1 VQETVELLLVPGPAP
16 DPPDPPKFASL
27 RRLLATGDTGIAG
40 DRERIEALGGADREA
55 AWLDA
60 FHRLAADEVAA
71 LLPPGLVDG
80 GDGTTTISPVDE
92 PGDVLLADLPDL
104 QLLTQPDGSRT
115 VAAATIDLS
124 VRASHVPTLIL
135 AELLAEMLTRGGGDA
150 ADAGGPRVSNVA
162 RAGTTVTVELT
173 ADVLDG
179 TVDDALSAQVIDT
192 AAATPAWA
200 TAALSSITSTPAQGG
215 SAATITFDLPSAPT
229 GQEAYRV
236 VLAGTGPTPLAGL
249 VGTDAVPLAG
259 RVGGPSGTADEGH
272 DAVITIKE
280 DAP

>member
-1 VQETVELLLVPGPAP
+1 
-16 DPPDPPKFASL
+16 
-27 RRLLATGDTGIAG
+27 
-40 DRERIEALGGADREA
+40 
-55 AWLDA
+55 
-60 FHRLAADEVAA
+60 
-71 LLPPGLVDG
+71 
-80 GDGTTTISPVDE
+80 
-92 PGDVLLADLPDL
+92 
-104 QLLTQPDGSRT
+104 
-115 VAAATIDLS
+115 
-124 VRASHVPTLIL
+124 
-135 AELLAEMLTRGGGDA
+135 
-150 ADAGGPRVSNVA
+150 VSNVA

-192 AAATPAWA
+192 AAATPAWATAALSSITSTPAWA